1 MADRYQDRPFP
12 ADNYRG
18 GNQAPSKGESDPLAE
33 LARLIGQTDPFAG
46 LGGRANQQ
54 VQPRGNAR
62 EQFQPQPQ
70 LRPQPRPQ
78 PALEPDDAPAGP
90 PSWIQRAAAQQQPP
104 HDLDADPHPAQR
116 FAPEPPDRQA
126 PQFAPEQQ
134 APPFAPPQQAPP
146 QQAPQ
151 FASQQQAPQFAS
163 QQQAPQFASQQQAP
177 QFASQQQAP
186 QFASQQQAPQFASQ
200 QQAPQFAPQQQAPQ
214 FSPQQQAPQFSPQ
227 QQAPSFS
234 ADPHQRGADP
244 ERYDEALYG
253 QLPGASRDLL
263 EEAEFDDPYAYQDEY
278 GEGMVDQ
285 ERPRRGG
292 MFTVA
297 VVLALAVVGTGA
309 AFAYRA
315 YVGSERNG
323 DPPIIRADTGPNK
336 MLPPTQSGDASGKLI
351 QDRMTGGTER
361 LVSRE
366 EQPIDLRD
374 GKSGPRVIFP
384 PLNQGANPPPTP
396 SVPALNR
403 PVANAG
409 NSMSAGTGIAANAAL
424 AANTSNSPPA
434 GASSSSANGA
444 TGGDEPRKIRTV
456 SVRGDQTDAGGN
468 PAAKP
473 TATTRSV
480 APAAAP
486 MRAQPVA
493 ASANAPMSITPQAG
507 AAPAADAR
515 ARMAST
521 NAATPIEP
529 VAVTSD
535 GGYLVQ
541 VSSQRNEA
549 DAQASF
555 KSLQG
560 KFPTVLGSREPMIK
574 RADLGEKG
582 VYYRAMVGPFGTPN
596 EANQFCGSLKTAG
609 GQCVVQRN

>member
-54 VQPRGNAR
+54 AQPRGSAR

-90 PSWIQRAAAQQQPP
+90 PSWIQRAAAQQP
-104 HDLDADPHPAQR
+104 HDLDADPHPGQR

-134 APPFAPPQQAPP
+134 APPQPAPPFAP
-146 QQAPQ
+146 
-151 FASQQQAPQFAS
+151 QQQAPQFS
-163 QQQAPQFASQQQAP
+163 P
-177 QFASQQQAP
+177 
-186 QFASQQQAPQFASQ
+186 

-214 FSPQQQAPQFSPQ
+214 FAPQQAPQFSPQQQAPQFAPQQQAPQ

-234 ADPHQRGADP
+234 ADPHQRGVDP

-253 QLPGASRDLL
+253 QLPGASRDMLQ
-263 EEAEFDDPYAYQDEY
+263 EAEFDDPYAYQDEY

-336 MLPPTQSGDASGKLI
+336 MIPPTQSGDASGKLI

-366 EQPIDLRD
+366 EQPVDLRD
-374 GKSGPRVIFP
+374 GKSGPRVIY
-384 PLNQGANPPPTP
+384 QGANPPPAP
-396 SVPALNR
+396 SALPLNR

-409 NSMSAGTGIAANAAL
+409 SSMSASTGTGIAANAAM
-424 AANTSNSPPA
+424 AANTSNSLPA
-434 GASSSSANGA
+434 AASSTSAIGGNG
-444 TGGDEPRKIRTV
+444 TVGGDEPRKIRTV
-456 SVRGDQTDAGGN
+456 SVRGDQTDAAGN
-468 PAAKP
+468 AAAKS

-486 MRAQPVA
+486 VRAQPVA
-493 ASANAPMSITPQAG
+493 VSANAPMSIAPQAG
-507 AAPAADAR
+507 AAPADAR
-515 ARMAST
+515 TRVAST
-521 NAATPIEP
+521 NAATPPVEP
-529 VAVTSD
+529 VAAT
-535 GGYLVQ
+535 GAGNFMVQ
-541 VSSQRNEA
+541 VSSQGSEA
-549 DAQASF
+549 DAQSAY

-560 KFPTVLGSREPMIK
+560 KYPDQLGSREPMITQGDVHGK
-574 RADLGEKG
+574 T
-582 VYYRAMVGPFGTPN
+582 VYRSMVGPFASSR
-596 EANQFCGSLKTAG
+596 EANQFCNGLKTAG
-609 GQCVVQRN
+609 GQCFVPRN

>member
-54 VQPRGNAR
+54 VQPRGNSR

-78 PALEPDDAPAGP
+78 PALESDDAPAGP

-134 APPFAPPQQAPP
+134 ASTQQAPP
-146 QQAPQ
+146 QQASQ
-151 FASQQQAPQFAS
+151 FAPQQAPQFV
-163 QQQAPQFASQQQAP
+163 
-177 QFASQQQAP
+177 
-186 QFASQQQAPQFASQ
+186 
-200 QQAPQFAPQQQAPQ
+200 PQQQAPQ
-214 FSPQQQAPQFSPQ
+214 FVPQQQAPQFVPQ
-227 QQAPSFS
+227 QQAPQFVPQQQAPQFVPQQQAPQFVPQQQAPQFTPQQQVPSFS
-234 ADPHQRGADP
+234 AAPDPHQRGVDP

-253 QLPGASRDLL
+253 QMPGASRDLL

-351 QDRMTGGTER
+351 QDRLTGGTER

-409 NSMSAGTGIAANAAL
+409 NSMSASTGTGIAANAAM

-444 TGGDEPRKIRTV
+444 MGGDEPRKIRTV
-456 SVRGDQTDAGGN
+456 SVRGDQADAAGN

-486 MRAQPVA
+486 IRAQPVA

-507 AAPAADAR
+507 AAPADAR
-515 ARMAST
+515 TRMAST
-521 NAATPIEP
+521 NAAAPPVEP

-535 GGYLVQ
+535 GGGYVVQ
-541 VSSQRNEA
+541 VSSQRNET

-560 KFPTVLGSREPMIK
+560 KFPTMLGSREPMIK

>member
-54 VQPRGNAR
+54 AQPRGNAR

-78 PALEPDDAPAGP
+78 PTLEPDDAPANP

-104 HDLDADPHPAQR
+104 HDLDAP
-116 FAPEPPDRQA
+116 PERQA

-134 APPFAPPQQAPP
+134 APPPFAPAPQAPPFAPQQPAPQFASPQQAPP
-146 QQAPQ
+146 FAPQQQVPQFAPQQVPQ
-151 FASQQQAPQFAS
+151 FASQQQAP
-163 QQQAPQFASQQQAP
+163 P
-177 QFASQQQAP
+177 
-186 QFASQQQAPQFASQ
+186 
-200 QQAPQFAPQQQAPQ
+200 FAPQQQVPQ
-214 FSPQQQAPQFSPQ
+214 FAPQ

-234 ADPHQRGADP
+234 ADPRQRGADS

-263 EEAEFDDPYAYQDEY
+263 EEAEFDDPYAYQDDY
-278 GEGMVDQ
+278 AEGMVEQ

-323 DPPIIRADTGPNK
+323 DPPIIRADAGPNK
-336 MLPPTQSGDASGKLI
+336 MIPPAQSGDTSGKLI
-351 QDRMTGGTER
+351 QDRMTGSTER
-361 LVSRE
+361 MVSRE
-366 EQPIDLRD
+366 EQPVDLRD
-374 GKSGPRVIFP
+374 GKSGPRVIY
-384 PLNQGANPPPTP
+384 QGANPPPPP
-396 SVPALNR
+396 SVPPLNR

-409 NSMSAGTGIAANAAL
+409 NSMSAGTGASVAANAAMM
-424 AANTSNSPPA
+424 ANTSPSA
-434 GASSSSANGA
+434 GSTGTAATASNG
-444 TGGDEPRKIRTV
+444 TVGGDEPRKIRTV
-456 SVRGDQTDAGGN
+456 SVRGDQTDATAN

-486 MRAQPVA
+486 VRAQPVA
-493 ASANAPMSITPQAG
+493 VSANAPMSIAPQAG
-507 AAPAADAR
+507 AAPADAR
-515 ARMAST
+515 TRMAST
-521 NAATPIEP
+521 NAATPPVEP
-529 VAVTSD
+529 VAVTSA
-535 GGYLVQ
+535 GNFMVQ
-541 VSSQRNEA
+541 VSSQGSEA
-549 DAQASF
+549 DAQSAY

-560 KFPTVLGSREPMIK
+560 KYPDQLGSREPMITQGDVHGK
-574 RADLGEKG
+574 T
-582 VYYRAMVGPFGTPN
+582 VYRSMVGPFASSR
-596 EANQFCGSLKTAG
+596 EANQFCNGLKTAG
-609 GQCVVQRN
+609 GQCFVPRN